1 MKKDHAPALEKI
13 LDVWVQ
19 PNASR
24 NEILGFR
31 NGHLRIRVAGPPRE
45 GKANQLL
52 REVLSGA
59 LGVALSQVQVLSG
72 HKARHKRVR
81 LVGVPPGPDILK
93 ILGMSQEK
101 TH

>member
-1 MKKDHAPALEKI
+1 MKKDHPPTLERI

-24 NEILGFR
+24 SEILGFR
-31 NGHLRIRVAGPPRE
+31 DGHLRIRVAAPPRE

-59 LGVALSQVQVLSG
+59 LGVALSQVEVLSG
-72 HKARHKRVR
+72 HKARRKRVR
-81 LVGVPPGPDILK
+81 VIGIPPDPDTLK

>member
-1 MKKDHAPALEKI
+1 MKNDHPPALEKI

-31 NGHLRIRVAGPPRE
+31 DGHLRIRVAAPPRE

-52 REVLSGA
+52 REILSEA
-59 LGVALSQVQVLSG
+59 LGVALSQVEVLSG
-72 HKARHKRVR
+72 HKSRRKRV
-81 LVGVPPGPDILK
+81 LVMGFLPDPDVLK
-93 ILGMSQEK
+93 TLGMSQEK

>member
-1 MKKDHAPALEKI
+1 MKKDHPLGLEKI

-31 NGHLRIRVAGPPRE
+31 DGNLRIRVAAPPRE

-52 REVLSGA
+52 REVLAGA
-59 LGVALSQVQVLSG
+59 LGVALSQVEILSG
-72 HKARHKRVR
+72 HKTRRKRVR
-81 LVGVPPGPDILK
+81 VIGLLPNPDMLE

>member
-1 MKKDHAPALEKI
+1 MKKDHPPTLERI

-24 NEILGFR
+24 SEILGFR
-31 NGHLRIRVAGPPRE
+31 DGRLRIRVAAPPRE

-52 REVLSGA
+52 REILSGA
-59 LGVALSQVQVLSG
+59 LGVAPSQVEVLSG
-72 HKARHKRVR
+72 HKARRKRIRVI
-81 LVGVPPGPDILK
+81 GVLPDPDTLK

>member
-1 MKKDHAPALEKI
+1 MKKDHPAAMEKI

-24 NEILGFR
+24 SEILGFR
-31 NGHLRIRVAGPPRE
+31 DGRLRIRVAAPPRE

-52 REVLSGA
+52 REILSGA
-59 LGVALSQVQVLSG
+59 LGVAPSQVEVLSG
-72 HKARHKRVR
+72 HKDRRKRVR
-81 LVGVPPGPDILK
+81 VIGVLPDPDTLK